1 MNAPH
6 KSSLH
11 GFLHRLWY
19 STPCRFLRFVSQRFN
34 EANILQTAGSLTFT
48 TLLALVPLLT
58 VILIVLAA
66 FPMFGDISA
75 HFMDLVHRIIVPSGA
90 SAIADYLDR
99 FKEQAAR
106 MTALGIVM
114 MMVTSLMLI
123 QTIDQTLNRI
133 WRVQRSRPWWISLA
147 VYWALLTIGPLLVGI
162 SLSIFAYGLAQNTD
176 YFFSS
181 SLHFV
186 GNVLGNAAFLFLL
199 YRLVPNCHVPLLH
212 VLTGSLITGVLLE
225 TAKYGFGI
233 YISHFNSYAPV
244 YGAFS
249 IIPIFLIWLNLLW
262 LIVLSGALLIACMG
276 DWHSRQD
283 ERQQPDHVFNQV
295 IAILL
300 LLADAHQQG
309 KIITIRSIRQ
319 QLAIDRGQIETLLLR
334 LAEMQYVAESK
345 RGWLLETSPEQ
356 IWLSDLF
363 HHFVYRRNA
372 LPQNP
377 LLNERMTE
385 CCQPLH
391 VNIAQL
397 YRQQ

>member
-58 VILIVLAA
+58 VILIVLTA

-99 FKEQAAR
+99 FKEQAVR
-106 MTALGIVM
+106 MTALGIAVM
-114 MMVTSLMLI
+114 AVTSLLLI

-199 YRLVPNCHVPLLH
+199 YRLVPNCHVPLRHAL
-212 VLTGSLITGVLLE
+212 VGSLITGALLE
-225 TAKYGFGI
+225 TTKYGFGI

-249 IIPIFLIWLNLLW
+249 IIPIFLVWLNLLW
-262 LIVLSGALLIACMG
+262 LIILSGALFIASIG
-276 DWHSRQD
+276 DWHNRQD
-283 ERQQPDHVFNQV
+283 EIQQPDHVFNQV

-300 LLADAHQQG
+300 LLADAQQHG
-309 KIITIRSIRQ
+309 KTITIRTIRR

-334 LAEMQYVAESK
+334 LAKMQYVAESK
-345 RGWLLETSPEQ
+345 PGWLLKTNPEQ

-363 HHFVYRRNA
+363 RHFVYRDNA
-372 LPQNP
+372 LPHNA
-377 LLNERMTE
+377 LLNEHMTE

-391 VNIAQL
+391 INIAQL

>member
-11 GFLHRLWY
+11 GLWS
-19 STPCRFLRFVSQRFN
+19 STPFRFLRFISQRFN

-75 HFMDLVHRIIVPSGA
+75 RFMDLVNRTIVPSGA
-90 SAIADYLDR
+90 SAVADYLDQ
-99 FKEQAAR
+99 FKQQAAR
-106 MTALGIVM
+106 MTALGVAVM
-114 MMVTSLMLI
+114 VVTSLMLI

-133 WRVQRSRPWWISLA
+133 WRVQRSRLWWVSLSI
-147 VYWALLTIGPLLVGI
+147 YWALLTIGPLLVGI
-162 SLSIFAYGLAQNTD
+162 SLSVFAYGLAQNND

-186 GNVLGNAAFLFLL
+186 GNVLGNAVFLFLL

-212 VLTGSLITGVLLE
+212 AVAGALIIGALLE
-225 TAKYGFGI
+225 TTKYGFGI

-262 LIVLSGALLIACMG
+262 LIILSGALFIAGIG

-295 IAILL
+295 ISILL
-300 LLADAHQQG
+300 LLTDAQQHG
-309 KIITIRSIRQ
+309 KTITIRTIRQ

-334 LAEMQYVAESK
+334 LAKMQYVAESK
-345 RGWLLETSPEQ
+345 PGWLLKISPEQ

-363 HHFVYRRNA
+363 RHFVYRDNA
-372 LPQNP
+372 LPHNA

>member
-11 GFLHRLWY
+11 GLSS
-19 STPCRFLRFVSQRFN
+19 STPFRFLRFISQRFN

-75 HFMDLVHRIIVPSGA
+75 RFMDLVNRTIVPSGA
-90 SAIADYLDR
+90 SAVADYLDQ
-99 FKEQAAR
+99 FKQQAAR
-106 MTALGIVM
+106 MTALGVVM

-133 WRVQRSRPWWISLA
+133 WRVQRSRLWWVSLSI
-147 VYWALLTIGPLLVGI
+147 YWALLTIGPLLVGI
-162 SLSIFAYGLAQNTD
+162 SLSVFAYGLAQNND

-186 GNVLGNAAFLFLL
+186 GNILGNAVFLFLL
-199 YRLVPNCHVPLLH
+199 YRLVPNCHVPLRHAL
-212 VLTGSLITGVLLE
+212 VGSLITGALLE
-225 TAKYGFGI
+225 TTKYGFGI

-262 LIVLSGALLIACMG
+262 LIILSGALFIAGIG

-295 IAILL
+295 ISILL
-300 LLADAHQQG
+300 LLTDAQQHG
-309 KIITIRSIRQ
+309 KTITIRTIRQ

-334 LAEMQYVAESK
+334 LAKMQYVAESK
-345 RGWLLETSPEQ
+345 PGWLLKTSPEQ

-363 HHFVYRRNA
+363 RHFVYRDNA
-372 LPQNP
+372 LPHNA

>member
-11 GFLHRLWY
+11 SFLHRLWC

-99 FKEQAAR
+99 FKEQAVR
-106 MTALGIVM
+106 MTALGIAVM
-114 MMVTSLMLI
+114 AVTSLLLI

-133 WRVQRSRPWWISLA
+133 WRVQRGRPWWISLT
-147 VYWALLTIGPLLVGI
+147 VYWALLTIGPMLVGI
-162 SLSIFAYGLAQNTD
+162 SLSVSAYGLTQNTD

-186 GNVLGNAAFLFLL
+186 GNVLGNAVFLFLL

-212 VLTGSLITGVLLE
+212 AVAGALIIGLLLE

-244 YGAFS
+244 YGGFS

-262 LIVLSGALLIACMG
+262 LIILSGALVIACIG
-276 DWHSRQD
+276 DWHSQQG
-283 ERQQPDHVFNQV
+283 EMQQPDHVFNQI

-300 LLADAHQQG
+300 LLADAQQHGKALTLRAMHQQLPIG
-309 KIITIRSIRQ
+309 RS
-319 QLAIDRGQIETLLLR
+319 QIEILLLR
-334 LAEMQYVAESK
+334 LAKIQYVTESK
-345 RGWLLETSPEQ
+345 RGWLLKTSPEQ

-391 VNIAQL
+391 INIAQL

>member
-99 FKEQAAR
+99 FKEQAVR
-106 MTALGIVM
+106 MTALGIAVM
-114 MMVTSLMLI
+114 AVTSLLLI

-133 WRVQRSRPWWISLA
+133 WRVQRGRPWWISLT

-162 SLSIFAYGLAQNTD
+162 SLSVSAYGLAQNID

-186 GNVLGNAAFLFLL
+186 GQ
-199 YRLVPNCHVPLLH
+199 
-212 VLTGSLITGVLLE
+212 S
-225 TAKYGFGI
+225 
-233 YISHFNSYAPV
+233 
-244 YGAFS
+244 
-249 IIPIFLIWLNLLW
+249 PI
-262 LIVLSGALLIACMG
+262 
-276 DWHSRQD
+276 
-283 ERQQPDHVFNQV
+283 
-295 IAILL
+295 
-300 LLADAHQQG
+300 
-309 KIITIRSIRQ
+309 
-319 QLAIDRGQIETLLLR
+319 
-334 LAEMQYVAESK
+334 
-345 RGWLLETSPEQ
+345 
-356 IWLSDLF
+356 
-363 HHFVYRRNA
+363 
-372 LPQNP
+372 
-377 LLNERMTE
+377 
-385 CCQPLH
+385 
-391 VNIAQL
+391 
-397 YRQQ
+397 